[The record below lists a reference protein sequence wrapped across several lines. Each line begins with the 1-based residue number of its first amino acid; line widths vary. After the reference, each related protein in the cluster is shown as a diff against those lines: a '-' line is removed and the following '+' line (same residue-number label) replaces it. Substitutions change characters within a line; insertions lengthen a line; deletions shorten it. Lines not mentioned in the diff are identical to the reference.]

1 MKHKQ
6 VRVMVELDGELQFSR
21 FQGESGKCGLQ
32 SLDVDVLLAANEAL
46 ENTLLEI
53 KKLIPASGLA
63 QEENLSNI
71 EVKFGDFVAFSYTM
85 PVASTPSGI
94 TTKDVPTNLKVKEV
108 LERALGIVNINLKS
122 NS

>member
-1 MKHKQ
+1 
-6 VRVMVELDGELQFSR
+6 MVELDGELQFSR

-71 EVKFGDFVAFSYTM
+71 EIKLGDVVVFNHNV
-85 PVASTPSGI
+85 PVVGTPSAI
-94 TTKDVPTNLKVKEV
+94 ATKDVPTNLKVKEI
-108 LERALGIVNINLKS
+108 LEHALGFVDINLKS
-122 NS
+122 GS